1 MKILITGCAG
11 FIGSH
16 LAENLLLNNLFEEV
30 IGLDNLDPYY
40 EISKKENNLKLL
52 NKFPNFTFLKEDIVT
67 TKALEKYKPEII
79 CHLASLA
86 GVRNSLI
93 YPRRYCKV
101 NIEGMINLLEQA
113 RKYKPINFVFAS
125 SSSVYGTNQKIP
137 FEETDKIEN
146 INSPYAA
153 SKKAME
159 VYAKLYHKLYDLNVI
174 GLRFFTVYGPR
185 GRPDM
190 APYKFMNAIK
200 NDLEITKYGK
210 GDSFRDYT
218 YVSDIVQGIVGAIN
232 SRKGGFEVYNLG
244 NGNPITLNE
253 FISTCE
259 KVSKKKA
266 KIKEIE
272 NQQGDVPG
280 TYACIKKAKNDLG
293 YNPKVKLKEGLKNV
307 LCIETEYYEN
317 ESKKKYPKVRDYG
330 GYSIQVTEWCI
341 LGDCMQPECHHCY
354 PVKECEKHELCKEEG
369 TCDFIKI

>member
-1 MKILITGCAG
+1 MKILVTGCAG

-16 LAENLLLNNLFEEV
+16 LCEFLLKNNLFDEV

-40 EISKKENNLKLL
+40 DVNKKRINLKIL
-52 NKFPNFTFLKEDIVT
+52 NKYDKFKFLQEDILNT
-67 TKALEKYKPEII
+67 QSIEKYKPEII

-86 GVRNSLI
+86 GVRNSLEN
-93 YPRRYCKV
+93 PKNYCKV

-113 RKYKPINFVFAS
+113 RIYKPKNFVFAS
-125 SSSVYGTNQKIP
+125 SSSVYGTNKKVP
-137 FEETDKIEN
+137 FEETDNIDN

-153 SKKAME
+153 SKKSME
-159 VYAKLYHKLYDLNVI
+159 VYGKLYNQLYNLDII

-232 SRKGGFEVYNLG
+232 SKKGGFEVYNLG

-259 KVSKKKA
+259 KVSGKKG

-280 TYACIKKAKNDLG
+280 TYACIKKAKTDLG
-293 YNPKVKLKEGLKNV
+293 YNPKVKLDEGLKNV
-307 LCIETEYYEN
+307 LEYQYAEN
-317 ESKKKYPKVRDYG
+317 KSKKEEPKLRNYG
-330 GYSIQVTEWCI
+330 GYSILVTEWCV
-341 LGDCMQPECHHCY
+341 LGDCMQAECHHCY
-354 PVKECEKHELCKEEG
+354 PVKECVKHELCKEEG
-369 TCDFIKI
+369 DCELI

>member
-1 MKILITGCAG
+1 MKILITGCVG

-16 LAENLLLNNLFEEV
+16 LCEYLLENRLFEEV
-30 IGLDNLDPYY
+30 IGIDNLDPYY
-40 EISKKENNLKLL
+40 DISIKENNLRLL
-52 NKFPNFTFLKEDIVT
+52 NKFPNFIFLKEDIVT
-67 TKALEKYKPEII
+67 TKYIEKYKPEII

-86 GVRNSLI
+86 GVRNSLEN
-93 YPRRYCKV
+93 PKNYCRV

-113 RKYKPINFVFAS
+113 KIYKPKNFVFAS
-125 SSSVYGTNQKIP
+125 SSSVYGTNQKVP
-137 FEETDKIEN
+137 FKEIDNIDN

-159 VYAKLYHKLYDLNVI
+159 VYGQLYNQLYDLDII

-259 KVSKKKA
+259 KVSGKTA

-280 TYACIKKAKNDLG
+280 TYACIEKANTDLG
-293 YNPKVKLKEGLKNV
+293 YNPTVKLDEGLKNV
-307 LCIETEYYEN
+307 LAYKYVEN
-317 ESKKKYPKVRDYG
+317 KSKKEENSKFRNYG
-330 GYSIQVTEWCI
+330 GYSVLVTEWCV
-341 LGDCMQPECHHCY
+341 LGDCMQSECHHCY
-354 PVKECEKHELCKEEG
+354 PVKNVKHELCKE
-369 TCDFIKI
+369 